1 LSWHNGEAFEATKR
15 VVVIVNPLLEE
26 RVEVVTLHKDFSAS
40 FVRASIGNELGNRR
54 EFVIPIV
61 DVVF

>member
-1 LSWHNGEAFEATKR
+1 
-15 VVVIVNPLLEE
+15 VVVNPLLEE
-26 RVEVVTLHKDFSAS
+26 RVEVITLHKDFGAS
-40 FVRASIGNELGNRR
+40 FVRATIGNKLSDRR